1 MTYPTPSIQWNS
13 SKQDLV
19 NKMENRKK
27 SIFDDLCNTLTKE
40 LQIYEDLL
48 GAMKMKQNAIIKGNN
63 DKIKDAI
70 HQERKASQNILRQME
85 MRNELTQSI
94 SSESKIRD
102 KKITLTTLIHK
113 ANAENKSKLEK
124 IRRKMHL
131 SVIEIDKLNSENKYL
146 LSASIT
152 HVKDLV
158 KVFLSAGDKLHSHYG
173 INGSIKEHQKDNRV
187 LDFRI

>member
-1 MTYPTPSIQWNS
+1 MG
-13 SKQDLV
+13 
-19 NKMENRKK
+19 NRKK
-27 SIFDDLCNTLTKE
+27 TIFDDLCNALTKE

-63 DKIKDAI
+63 DKIKNAI
-70 HQERKASQNILRQME
+70 HQERKASQNILKQMK

>member
-1 MTYPTPSIQWNS
+1 MG
-13 SKQDLV
+13 
-19 NKMENRKK
+19 NRKE
-27 SIFDDLCNTLTKE
+27 SIFDDLCNALTEE

-48 GAMKMKQNAIIKGNN
+48 EAMKMKQDAIIKGNN

-70 HQERKASQNILRQME
+70 HQEREASQDILKQME

-94 SSESKIRD
+94 SSKSKIRE
-102 KKITLTTLIHK
+102 KNITLTKLIHK

-173 INGSIKEHQKDNRV
+173 INGSIKEQQKDNRV

>member
-1 MTYPTPSIQWNS
+1 
-13 SKQDLV
+13 
-19 NKMENRKK
+19 
-27 SIFDDLCNTLTKE
+27 
-40 LQIYEDLL
+40 
-48 GAMKMKQNAIIKGNN
+48 
-63 DKIKDAI
+63 
-70 HQERKASQNILRQME
+70 ME

-102 KKITLTTLIHK
+102 KKITLTTLIDK
-113 ANAENKSKLEK
+113 ANAKNKSKLEK

-158 KVFLSAGDKLHSHYG
+158 KVFLSTGNTLHSHYG
-173 INGSIKEHQKDNRV
+173 NNGTIKEHQKDNRV

>member
-1 MTYPTPSIQWNS
+1 MG
-13 SKQDLV
+13 
-19 NKMENRKK
+19 NRKE
-27 SIFDDLCNTLTKE
+27 SIFDDLCNALTKE

-48 GAMKMKQNAIIKGNN
+48 EAMKMKQDAIIKGNN

-70 HQERKASQNILRQME
+70 HQEREASQDILKQME

-94 SSESKIRD
+94 SSKSKIRE
-102 KKITLTTLIHK
+102 KNITLTKLIHK

-173 INGSIKEHQKDNRV
+173 INGSIKEQQKDNRV

>member
-1 MTYPTPSIQWNS
+1 MG
-13 SKQDLV
+13 
-19 NKMENRKK
+19 NRKE
-27 SIFDDLCNTLTKE
+27 SMFDDLCNALTKE

-48 GAMKMKQNAIIKGNN
+48 EAMKMKQDAIIKGNN

-70 HQERKASQNILRQME
+70 HQEREASQDILKQME

-94 SSESKIRD
+94 SSKSKIRE
-102 KKITLTTLIHK
+102 KNITLTKLIHK

-173 INGSIKEHQKDNRV
+173 INGSIKEQQKDNRV

>member
-1 MTYPTPSIQWNS
+1 MGI
-13 SKQDLV
+13 
-19 NKMENRKK
+19 RKK
-27 SIFDDLCNTLTKE
+27 TIFDDLCDALTKE
-40 LQIYEDLL
+40 LQIYEELL
-48 GAMKMKQNAIIKGNN
+48 EAMRMKQNAIIKGEN

-70 HQERKASQNILRQME
+70 HQEREASQNILKQME

-94 SSESKIRD
+94 SSKSDIRD
-102 KKITLTTLIHK
+102 KKNTLTKLIQK
-113 ANAENKSKLEK
+113 SDAKNKSKLKE

-158 KVFLSAGDKLHSHYG
+158 KVFLTAGEKPHSHYG
-173 INGSIKEHQKDNRV
+173 INGSITEDQKDNRV

>member
-1 MTYPTPSIQWNS
+1 MGI
-13 SKQDLV
+13 
-19 NKMENRKK
+19 RKK
-27 SIFDDLCNTLTKE
+27 SIFNDLCDALTKE
-40 LQIYEDLL
+40 LQIYEELL
-48 GAMKMKQNAIIKGNN
+48 EAMKMKQNAIIKGDN

-70 HQERKASQNILRQME
+70 HQEREASQNILKQME

-94 SSESKIRD
+94 SSESDIRD
-102 KKITLTTLIHK
+102 KKITLTKLIQQSD
-113 ANAENKSKLEK
+113 AENKSKLKE

-158 KVFLSAGDKLHSHYG
+158 KVFLTAGEKTHSHYG
-173 INGSIKEHQKDNRV
+173 INGSMTEDQKDNRV

>member
-1 MTYPTPSIQWNS
+1 MG
-13 SKQDLV
+13 
-19 NKMENRKK
+19 NRKK
-27 SIFDDLCNTLTKE
+27 SIFDDLCNALTKE

-48 GAMKMKQNAIIKGNN
+48 EAMKMKQNAIIKGNN

-70 HQERKASQNILRQME
+70 HQEREASQNILKQME

-94 SSESKIRD
+94 SSKSDIRD
-102 KKITLTTLIHK
+102 KKITLTKLIQK
-113 ANAENKSKLEK
+113 SDAENKLKLKE

>member
-1 MTYPTPSIQWNS
+1 
-13 SKQDLV
+13 
-19 NKMENRKK
+19 
-27 SIFDDLCNTLTKE
+27 
-40 LQIYEDLL
+40 
-48 GAMKMKQNAIIKGNN
+48 
-63 DKIKDAI
+63 
-70 HQERKASQNILRQME
+70 

-102 KKITLTTLIHK
+102 KKITLTKLIHK
-113 ANAENKSKLEK
+113 ANEKNKSKLEK

>member
-1 MTYPTPSIQWNS
+1 MG
-13 SKQDLV
+13 
-19 NKMENRKK
+19 NRKE
-27 SIFDDLCNTLTKE
+27 SIFDDLCNALTKE

-48 GAMKMKQNAIIKGNN
+48 EAMKMKQKAIIKVDN

-70 HQERKASQNILRQME
+70 HQEREASQNIFKQME

-94 SSESKIRD
+94 SSKSKIRE
-102 KKITLTTLIHK
+102 KKITLTKLIHK

-173 INGSIKEHQKDNRV
+173 INGSIKEQQKDNRV

>member
-1 MTYPTPSIQWNS
+1 M
-13 SKQDLV
+13 
-19 NKMENRKK
+19 NKMGNRKK
-27 SIFDDLCNTLTKE
+27 TIFDDLCNALTKE

-48 GAMKMKQNAIIKGNN
+48 ETMKMKQDAIIKGNN
-63 DKIKDAI
+63 NKIKDAI
-70 HQERKASQNILRQME
+70 HQEREASQNILNQMK

-94 SSESKIRD
+94 SSKSKIRE
-102 KKITLTTLIHK
+102 KKITLTKLIHK

-173 INGSIKEHQKDNRV
+173 INGSIKESQKDNRV

>member
-1 MTYPTPSIQWNS
+1 MGHRI
-13 SKQDLV
+13 KA
-19 NKMENRKK
+19 M
-27 SIFDDLCNTLTKE
+27 FDDLCNTLSKE

-70 HQERKASQNILRQME
+70 HQERKASQNILKQME
-85 MRNELTQSI
+85 IRNALTQSI

-102 KKITLTTLIHK
+102 KNITLTTLMHK
-113 ANAENKSKLEK
+113 ANTENKSKLEK

-158 KVFLSAGDKLHSHYG
+158 KIFLSAGDKLHSHYG

-187 LDFRI
+187 LDFKI

>member
-1 MTYPTPSIQWNS
+1 MG
-13 SKQDLV
+13 
-19 NKMENRKK
+19 NRKK
-27 SIFDDLCNTLTKE
+27 SLFDDLCNALTKE
-40 LQIYEDLL
+40 LQIYEKLICT
-48 GAMKMKQNAIIKGNN
+48 MKMKQNAIVKGNN

-70 HQERKASQNILRQME
+70 HQEREASQNILKQME

-94 SSESKIRD
+94 SSESKIRE
-102 KKITLTTLIHK
+102 KNITLTKLIHK
-113 ANAENKSKLEK
+113 ANEKNKSKLEK

-173 INGSIKEHQKDNRV
+173 INGSIKESQKDNRV

>member
-1 MTYPTPSIQWNS
+1 MG
-13 SKQDLV
+13 
-19 NKMENRKK
+19 NRKK

-40 LQIYEDLL
+40 VQIYEDLL
-48 GAMKMKQNAIIKGNN
+48 EAMKMKQNAIIKGNN

-102 KKITLTTLIHK
+102 KKITLTTLIDK
-113 ANAENKSKLEK
+113 ANAKNKSKLEK

-158 KVFLSAGDKLHSHYG
+158 KVFLSTGNTLHSHYG
-173 INGSIKEHQKDNRV
+173 NNGTIKEHQKDNRV

>member
-1 MTYPTPSIQWNS
+1 MG
-13 SKQDLV
+13 
-19 NKMENRKK
+19 NRKE
-27 SIFDDLCNTLTKE
+27 SIFDDLCNALTKE

-48 GAMKMKQNAIIKGNN
+48 EAMKMKQDAIIKGNN

-70 HQERKASQNILRQME
+70 HQEREASQNILKQME
-85 MRNELTQSI
+85 IRNELTQSI
-94 SSESKIRD
+94 SSKSKIRE
-102 KKITLTTLIHK
+102 KNITLTKLIHK

-158 KVFLSAGDKLHSHYG
+158 KVFLSTGNTLHSHYG
-173 INGSIKEHQKDNRV
+173 NNGTIKEHQKDNRV